1 VTREEFLDTFGDEFT
16 GLLCRNFGEVQAI
29 KMVETDNVDRRD
41 GMLGRAFKRRE
52 ARALVLLDKM
62 YTALTEKPNE
72 QAGTNGKVAGGVA
85 KGVPATTQSKRPD
98 GVTHGTSGG

>member
-62 YTALTEKPNE
+62 YTALTEKANE
-72 QAGTNGKVAGGVA
+72 QAKPAGTTDGQHTAGKQSTSNGQPSDTAARGAG
-85 KGVPATTQSKRPD
+85 KR
-98 GVTHGTSGG
+98 